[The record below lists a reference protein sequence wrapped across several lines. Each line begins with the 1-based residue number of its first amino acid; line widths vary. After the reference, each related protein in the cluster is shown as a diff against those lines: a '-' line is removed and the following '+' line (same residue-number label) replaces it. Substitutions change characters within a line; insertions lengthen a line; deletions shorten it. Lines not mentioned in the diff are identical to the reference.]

1 MAQVQYQ
8 ENQVTI
14 NDMFYES
21 HASLIER
28 VCIALN
34 TVEKIDELKK
44 MLLGERMKMKFK
56 KDPNK
61 PKKPKSG
68 FLFFCDEVRGEI
80 IETHKKENG
89 KVVIGDVAKELGKRW
104 KKLTN
109 SNKKKYTEMKEED
122 KNRYAQQMESYTTNL
137 YAMN

>member
-68 FLFFCDEVRGEI
+68 FLFFCDEVRGKI

>member
-1 MAQVQYQ
+1 MASVQYQ
-8 ENQVTI
+8 ENQVAL

-21 HASLIER
+21 HSSLIER
-28 VCIALN
+28 VCIALGQ
-34 TVEKIDELKK
+34 VEKIDELKT
-44 MLLGERMKMKFK
+44 MLLGEKMKIKFK

-68 FLFFCDEVRGEI
+68 FLFFCDEVRGKI
-80 IETHKKENG
+80 IEDHKKSNG
-89 KVVIGDVAKELGKRW
+89 KVVIGDVAKELGKLW

-109 SNKKKYTEMKEED
+109 ANKKKYNAMKEND
-122 KNRYAQQMESYTTNL
+122 KQRYAEEMEDYNTKL

>member
-68 FLFFCDEVRGEI
+68 FLFFFDEVRGKI

-122 KNRYAQQMESYTTNL
+122 KNRYAQQMESYNTNL
-137 YAMN
+137 YSMN

>member
-21 HASLIER
+21 HSSLIER
-28 VCIALN
+28 VCIALKS
-34 TVEKIDELKK
+34 VDKIEELKT

-68 FLFFCDEVRGEI
+68 FLFFCDEVRGKI
-80 IETHKKENG
+80 IETHRKENG
-89 KVVIGDVAKELGKRW
+89 KVIIGDVAKELGKRW

-109 SNKKKYTEMKEED
+109 GNKKKYTEMKEND
-122 KNRYAQQMESYTTNL
+122 KERYVQQMENYNTNL
-137 YAMN
+137 YALN